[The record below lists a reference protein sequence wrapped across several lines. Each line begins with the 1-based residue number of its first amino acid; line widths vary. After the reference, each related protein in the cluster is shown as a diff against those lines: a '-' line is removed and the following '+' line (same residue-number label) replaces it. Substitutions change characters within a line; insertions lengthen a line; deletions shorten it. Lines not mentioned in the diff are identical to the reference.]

1 MVTFVLASDRLS
13 DCTGRL
19 FNDRNGI
26 KNAALIVMFTEWRGP
41 LPSVGVASDRPI
53 HSFAAESNHWNEL
66 SCGDH
71 ASASTRCLIALLS
84 RPTPSVC
91 LSVWSSVFLAPRK
104 PISIRFVVHWT
115 WLESRC
121 SVRHVTRRQRAWRTW
136 RAVAESFRRYDG
148 VAVCSSGRRDAIA
161 YLRLNVIRSVPKLSA
176 DEI

>member
-1 MVTFVLASDRLS
+1 MVTFVLATGRLS

-19 FNDRNGI
+19 FKDRNGI

-91 LSVWSSVFLAPRK
+91 LA
-104 PISIRFVVHWT
+104 
-115 WLESRC
+115 
-121 SVRHVTRRQRAWRTW
+121 VRLSGASQTYFHSLRRSLNVTGEPPQRATRDKTS
-136 RAVAESFRRYDG
+136 ACMTYVARCCRVVSPLRR
-148 VAVCSSGRRDAIA
+148 RR
-161 YLRLNVIRSVPKLSA
+161 RL
-176 DEI
+176 